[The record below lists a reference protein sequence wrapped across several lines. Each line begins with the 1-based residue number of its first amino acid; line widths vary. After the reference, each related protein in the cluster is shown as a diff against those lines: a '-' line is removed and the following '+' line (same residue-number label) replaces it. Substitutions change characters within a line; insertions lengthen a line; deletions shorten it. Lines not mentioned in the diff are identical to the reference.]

1 MMAPPRGTKRK
12 SDESASRGDQVE
24 NAQNMTEHFG
34 ATRKGSPS
42 VAQESPRKRQR
53 TGISLSQKQ
62 ALIDNLQLEI
72 ADRARRLRAQ
82 YNLQAQ
88 GLRTRIEIRVNR
100 IPMALRKTRMGELAD
115 KYKNG
120 QHSQP
125 LRPTPSAFSTSVSLP
140 PPVPEKDTPV
150 ARQTSQAT
158 SSTSTSSRPGPGR
171 PPKHTSDQALRTD
184 KENLGKAV
192 EPEQLKKKQRGHPVT
207 EAEPTKSSSVL
218 SPASANVRTLPRTTP
233 GSKSL
238 ASRPGASTVIGT
250 SSPVKQISASN
261 LFSNLAE
268 KARST
273 RPGASP
279 RKQTAS
285 TSTTASSAGG
295 SARGRTPA
303 KAAGPGSIRGA
314 ATAKTTRRASIISE
328 SSEGSTSTVVKKGTT
343 KGATSAVDKEMAPP
357 PSTKKSVMGTI
368 RRGVTG
374 GGVSKKTAASKKAST
389 ASTATGRVLRKR
401 T

>member
-1 MMAPPRGTKRK
+1 MTTSSSKVRLRPW
-12 SDESASRGDQVE
+12 ASNCSKGDGST
-24 NAQNMTEHFG
+24 NAS
-34 ATRKGSPS
+34 K
-42 VAQESPRKRQR
+42 V
-53 TGISLSQKQ
+53 
-62 ALIDNLQLEI
+62 
-72 ADRARRLRAQ
+72 ADRARKLRAQ

-100 IPMALRKTRMGELAD
+100 IPMALRKARMGELAD

-125 LRPTPSAFSTSVSLP
+125 PKPTPSAFSTSVSLP

-171 PPKHTSDQALRTD
+171 PPKHTRFGTLLSHPIRTHANAALSDQALRTD
-184 KENLGKAV
+184 KENLGKAE

-233 GSKSL
+233 GGKSL
-238 ASRPGASTVIGT
+238 ASRPGASTVVGT
-250 SSPVKQISASN
+250 SSPVKQSSASN

-295 SARGRTPA
+295 PARGRTPA
-303 KAAGPGSIRGA
+303 KAAGTGSIRGA

-343 KGATSAVDKEMAPP
+343 KGVTSAVDKEMAPP